1 MGRFVYGLVN
11 CFIPFAVAVIKITKK
26 KGENEKVK
34 GKRKWGWVIETAD
47 AKSDPG

>member
-11 CFIPFAVAVIKITKK
+11 CFIPFAVAVIKITEK

-34 GKRKWGWVIETAD
+34 GKENGMGHRN
-47 AKSDPG
+47 S